1 MELVTVDNNLDEISN
16 VSRLT
21 RGERQRI
28 GRRLRA
34 IRVERELT
42 QNNVA
47 DDPNCGLSYG
57 TIQAIETAR
66 YVVKD
71 TNVDKLA
78 RYYGTSLLAL
88 LHANDP
94 KAQDPRLE
102 HLHDEHLEVA
112 RGYMRAP
119 RAVRAGVELL
129 LLSHHPQTDHLTRL
143 LVTLAAL
150 PADRLAHLD
159 AWLASDD
166 ETRRIL
172 ELVRA
177 HLVDP
182 NYPTYGS
189 LVTDGLRLLEQ
200 RKPTT
205 TTTHHKPHAHKKS
218 TAPSR
223 R

>member
-1 MELVTVDNNLDEISN
+1 MELVTVDNNLDENTN

-42 QNNVA
+42 QANVA

-57 TIQAIETAR
+57 TVQAIETAR
-66 YVVKD
+66 YVVRD

-78 RYYGTSLLAL
+78 RYYGTSLLDL

-94 KAQDPRLE
+94 KAPDPRLE

-119 RAVRAGVELL
+119 RAVRAGIELL
-129 LLSHHPQTDHLTRL
+129 LSKHAQADYLTRL

-150 PADRLAHLD
+150 PVDRLTQLET
-159 AWLASDD
+159 WLASDD

-189 LVTDGLRLLEQ
+189 LLTDGMRLLEQ
-200 RKPTT
+200 RKPPTT
-205 TTTHHKPHAHKKS
+205 GTNHHKPHAHKKS